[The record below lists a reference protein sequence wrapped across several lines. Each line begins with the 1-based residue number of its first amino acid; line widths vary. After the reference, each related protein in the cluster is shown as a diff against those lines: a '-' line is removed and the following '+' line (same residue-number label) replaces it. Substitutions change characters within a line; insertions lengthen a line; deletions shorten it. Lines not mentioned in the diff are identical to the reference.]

1 MNNYDRFVAVG
12 EKLKQLS
19 DAGDAVASMRKGP
32 GFPFRLEALQTGCSP
47 QEKRELRLWEEDVQK
62 DERRAVK
69 VLFQD
74 YLAVKAEC
82 EALLAAS

>member
-19 DAGDAVASMRKGP
+19 DAGDAVASMRKGA
-32 GFPFRLEALQTGCSP
+32 FPFSLEALRPGYVT
-47 QEKRELRLWEEDVQK
+47 QEKRTLRLWEDDVQK

>member
-19 DAGDAVASMRKGP
+19 DAGDVIDSLRKGR
-32 GFPFRLEALQTGCSP
+32 GFPFTLEAMRPGFLT
-47 QEKRELRLWEEDVQK
+47 QEKHDLRAWEEAVQK

-74 YLAVKAEC
+74 YLKIKAET